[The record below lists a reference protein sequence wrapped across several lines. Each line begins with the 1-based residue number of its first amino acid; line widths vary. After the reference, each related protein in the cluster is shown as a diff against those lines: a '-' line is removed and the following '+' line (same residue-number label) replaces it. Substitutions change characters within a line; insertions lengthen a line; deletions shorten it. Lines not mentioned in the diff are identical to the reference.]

1 LNASRNHTLTLIGP
15 AVTDHD
21 NALMSEVA
29 TKQDL
34 YNVGVLI
41 DSNFK
46 SLAGDIH
53 NLRTDM
59 DAQFVRVA
67 GELVAVRSEMATG
80 FAEVAG
86 EFVAVRSEMA
96 TGFAEV
102 AGEFVAVRSEMRSL
116 LTTFKDEINK
126 TTMRTGFATFLAIVA
141 LFGIDRWWS

>member
-21 NALMSEVA
+21 NALMSEVV

-59 DAQFVRVA
+59 DAQFVRVD
-67 GELVAVRSEMATG
+67 SQ
-80 FAEVAG
+80 
-86 EFVAVRSEMA
+86 
-96 TGFAEV
+96 
-102 AGEFVAVRSEMRSL
+102 FVAVRSEMREM
-116 LTTFKDEINK
+116 FVAFRDEINK
-126 TTMRTGFATFLAIVA
+126 TTMRTGFATFLAVVA

>member
-59 DAQFVRVA
+59 DAQFI
-67 GELVAVRSEMATG
+67 
-80 FAEVAG
+80 
-86 EFVAVRSEMA
+86 
-96 TGFAEV
+96 
-102 AGEFVAVRSEMRSL
+102 AVRSEMRSL
-116 LTTFKDEINK
+116 FTTFQDEINK

>member
-1 LNASRNHTLTLIGP
+1 
-15 AVTDHD
+15 
-21 NALMSEVA
+21 MSEVA

-59 DAQFVRVA
+59 DA
-67 GELVAVRSEMATG
+67 
-80 FAEVAG
+80 
-86 EFVAVRSEMA
+86 
-96 TGFAEV
+96 
-102 AGEFVAVRSEMRSL
+102 EFVAVRSEMRDM
-116 LTTFKDEINK
+116 FVAFRDEINK
-126 TTMRTGFATFLAIVA
+126 TTMRTGFATFLAVVA

>member
-59 DAQFVRVA
+59 DA
-67 GELVAVRSEMATG
+67 
-80 FAEVAG
+80 
-86 EFVAVRSEMA
+86 
-96 TGFAEV
+96 
-102 AGEFVAVRSEMRSL
+102 EFVAVRSEMRSL
-116 LTTFKDEINK
+116 FTTFRDEINK
-126 TTMRTGFATFLAIVA
+126 TTMRTGFATFLAVVA

>member
-1 LNASRNHTLTLIGP
+1 MNASRNHTLTLIGP

-21 NALMSEVA
+21 NAPMSEVA

-59 DAQFVRVA
+59 DA
-67 GELVAVRSEMATG
+67 
-80 FAEVAG
+80 
-86 EFVAVRSEMA
+86 EFV
-96 TGFAEV
+96 T
-102 AGEFVAVRSEMRSL
+102 VRSEMREM
-116 LTTFKDEINK
+116 FVAFRDEINK
-126 TTMRTGFATFLAIVA
+126 TTMRTGFATFLAVVA
-141 LFGIDRWWS
+141 LFGIDRWWR

>member
-21 NALMSEVA
+21 NALRSEVT

-59 DAQFVRVA
+59 DAQFVRVD
-67 GELVAVRSEMATG
+67 SQ
-80 FAEVAG
+80 
-86 EFVAVRSEMA
+86 FV
-96 TGFAEV
+96 T
-102 AGEFVAVRSEMRSL
+102 VRSEMRDM
-116 LTTFKDEINK
+116 FVAFRDEINK
-126 TTMRTGFATFLAIVA
+126 TTMRTGFATFLAVVA

>member
-1 LNASRNHTLTLIGP
+1 MFTIFQHILQVPRTHRSNSFIRKAPHLNASRNHTLTLIGP

-59 DAQFVRVA
+59 DAQFV
-67 GELVAVRSEMATG
+67 
-80 FAEVAG
+80 
-86 EFVAVRSEMA
+86 
-96 TGFAEV
+96 
-102 AGEFVAVRSEMRSL
+102 AVRSEMRSL

-126 TTMRTGFATFLAIVA
+126 TTMRTGFATFLAVVA
-141 LFGIDRWWS
+141 LLGIERWWR

>member
-1 LNASRNHTLTLIGP
+1 MNASRNHTLTLIGP

-59 DAQFVRVA
+59 DA
-67 GELVAVRSEMATG
+67 
-80 FAEVAG
+80 
-86 EFVAVRSEMA
+86 
-96 TGFAEV
+96 
-102 AGEFVAVRSEMRSL
+102 EFVAVRSEMRSL

-126 TTMRTGFATFLAIVA
+126 TTMRTGFATFLAVVA
-141 LFGIDRWWS
+141 LLGIERWWR

>member
-1 LNASRNHTLTLIGP
+1 
-15 AVTDHD
+15 
-21 NALMSEVA
+21 MSEVA

-59 DAQFVRVA
+59 DAQFVRIDSQFARVA
-67 GELVAVRSEMATG
+67 S
-80 FAEVAG
+80 

-102 AGEFVAVRSEMRSL
+102 TSEFVAVRSEMRSL
-116 LTTFKDEINK
+116 LTTFKDEIN
-126 TTMRTGFATFLAIVA
+126 TTMMRTGFAAFLAVVA
-141 LFGIDRWWS
+141 LFGIDRWWI

>member
-1 LNASRNHTLTLIGP
+1 MNASRNHTLTLIGP

-29 TKQDL
+29 TKQEL

-59 DAQFVRVA
+59 DA
-67 GELVAVRSEMATG
+67 
-80 FAEVAG
+80 
-86 EFVAVRSEMA
+86 
-96 TGFAEV
+96 
-102 AGEFVAVRSEMRSL
+102 EFVAVRSEMRSL
-116 LTTFKDEINK
+116 FTTFQDEINK
-126 TTMRTGFATFLAIVA
+126 TTMRTGFATFLAVVA

>member
-1 LNASRNHTLTLIGP
+1 MNASRNHTLTLIGP

-59 DAQFVRVA
+59 DA
-67 GELVAVRSEMATG
+67 
-80 FAEVAG
+80 
-86 EFVAVRSEMA
+86 
-96 TGFAEV
+96 
-102 AGEFVAVRSEMRSL
+102 EFVAVRSEMRSL
-116 LTTFKDEINK
+116 FTTFQDEINK
-126 TTMRTGFATFLAIVA
+126 TTMRTGFATFLAVVA

>member
-1 LNASRNHTLTLIGP
+1 
-15 AVTDHD
+15 
-21 NALMSEVA
+21 MSEVA

-59 DAQFVRVA
+59 DAQFVRVD
-67 GELVAVRSEMATG
+67 SQ
-80 FAEVAG
+80 
-86 EFVAVRSEMA
+86 
-96 TGFAEV
+96 
-102 AGEFVAVRSEMRSL
+102 FVAVRSEMRDML
-116 LTTFKDEINK
+116 FTFRDEINK
-126 TTMRTGFATFLAIVA
+126 TTMRTGFATFLAVVA

>member
-1 LNASRNHTLTLIGP
+1 MNASRNHTLTLIGP

-67 GELVAVRSEMATG
+67 GE
-80 FAEVAG
+80 
-86 EFVAVRSEMA
+86 FVAVRSEMA
-96 TGFAEV
+96 TGFATV
-102 AGEFVAVRSEMRSL
+102 ASEFVAVRSEMRSL
-116 LTTFKDEINK
+116 FTTFQDDINK
-126 TTMRTGFATFLAIVA
+126 RMMRTGFATFLAIVA

>member
-1 LNASRNHTLTLIGP
+1 MNASRNHTLTLIGP

-21 NALMSEVA
+21 NALMSEVV

-46 SLAGDIH
+46 SLGGDIH

-59 DAQFVRVA
+59 DAQFVRID
-67 GELVAVRSEMATG
+67 SQ
-80 FAEVAG
+80 
-86 EFVAVRSEMA
+86 FVAVRSEMA
-96 TGFAEV
+96 TGFAAV
-102 AGEFVAVRSEMRSL
+102 ANEFVAVRSEMRSL

-126 TTMRTGFATFLAIVA
+126 TTMRTGFATFLAVVA
-141 LFGIDRWWS
+141 LLGIDRWWS

>member
-1 LNASRNHTLTLIGP
+1 
-15 AVTDHD
+15 VTDHD

-59 DAQFVRVA
+59 DAQFVRVDSQF
-67 GELVAVRSEMATG
+67 VAVRSEMTTG

-86 EFVAVRSEMA
+86 EFVAVRSEMH
-96 TGFAEV
+96 
-102 AGEFVAVRSEMRSL
+102 SL

-126 TTMRTGFATFLAIVA
+126 TTMRTGFATFLAIAA
-141 LFGIDRWWS
+141 LLSIDRWWS

>member
-1 LNASRNHTLTLIGP
+1 MNASRNHTLTLIGP

-59 DAQFVRVA
+59 DAQFI
-67 GELVAVRSEMATG
+67 
-80 FAEVAG
+80 
-86 EFVAVRSEMA
+86 
-96 TGFAEV
+96 
-102 AGEFVAVRSEMRSL
+102 AVRSEMRSL

-126 TTMRTGFATFLAIVA
+126 TTMRTGFATFLAVVA
-141 LFGIDRWWS
+141 LLGIERWWR

>member
-46 SLAGDIH
+46 SLGGDIH

-59 DAQFVRVA
+59 DAQFVRVD
-67 GELVAVRSEMATG
+67 SQ
-80 FAEVAG
+80 
-86 EFVAVRSEMA
+86 
-96 TGFAEV
+96 
-102 AGEFVAVRSEMRSL
+102 FVAVRSEMRDML
-116 LTTFKDEINK
+116 VTFRDEINK
-126 TTMRTGFATFLAIVA
+126 TKMRTGFATFLAVVA
-141 LFGIDRWWS
+141 LLGIERWWN

>member
-1 LNASRNHTLTLIGP
+1 MNASRNHTLTLIGP

-59 DAQFVRVA
+59 DAQFVRVDSQFA
-67 GELVAVRSEMATG
+67 RVAS
-80 FAEVAG
+80 
-86 EFVAVRSEMA
+86 
-96 TGFAEV
+96 
-102 AGEFVAVRSEMRSL
+102 EFVAVRSEMRSL
-116 LTTFKDEINK
+116 LTTFQDEINK
-126 TTMRTGFATFLAIVA
+126 TMMRTGFATFLAVVA
-141 LFGIDRWWS
+141 LLGIERWWN

>member
-1 LNASRNHTLTLIGP
+1 M
-15 AVTDHD
+15 TDHD
-21 NALMSEVA
+21 NALMSEVV

-59 DAQFVRVA
+59 DAQFVRVD
-67 GELVAVRSEMATG
+67 SQ
-80 FAEVAG
+80 
-86 EFVAVRSEMA
+86 
-96 TGFAEV
+96 
-102 AGEFVAVRSEMRSL
+102 FVAVRSEMREM
-116 LTTFKDEINK
+116 FVAFRDEINK
-126 TTMRTGFATFLAIVA
+126 TTMRTGFATFLAVVA

>member
-1 LNASRNHTLTLIGP
+1 MTE
-15 AVTDHD
+15 HD

-46 SLAGDIH
+46 SLGGDIH

-59 DAQFVRVA
+59 DAQFVRIDSQFARVDSQFARVA
-67 GELVAVRSEMATG
+67 S
-80 FAEVAG
+80 
-86 EFVAVRSEMA
+86 
-96 TGFAEV
+96 
-102 AGEFVAVRSEMRSL
+102 EFVAVRSEMRSL

-126 TTMRTGFATFLAIVA
+126 TTMRTGFATFLAVVA
-141 LFGIDRWWS
+141 LLGIDRWWI

>member
-1 LNASRNHTLTLIGP
+1 MNASRNHTLTLIGP

-21 NALMSEVA
+21 NALMSEVV

-59 DAQFVRVA
+59 DAQFI
-67 GELVAVRSEMATG
+67 
-80 FAEVAG
+80 
-86 EFVAVRSEMA
+86 
-96 TGFAEV
+96 
-102 AGEFVAVRSEMRSL
+102 AVRSEMRDM
-116 LTTFKDEINK
+116 FVAFRDEINK
-126 TTMRTGFATFLAIVA
+126 TTMRTGFATFLAVVA
-141 LFGIDRWWS
+141 LFGIDRWWR

>member
-59 DAQFVRVA
+59 DAQFI
-67 GELVAVRSEMATG
+67 
-80 FAEVAG
+80 
-86 EFVAVRSEMA
+86 
-96 TGFAEV
+96 
-102 AGEFVAVRSEMRSL
+102 AVRSEMRSL
-116 LTTFKDEINK
+116 FTTFQDEINK
-126 TTMRTGFATFLAIVA
+126 TTMRTGFATFLAVVA

>member
-1 LNASRNHTLTLIGP
+1 M
-15 AVTDHD
+15 TDHD

-59 DAQFVRVA
+59 DAQFVRVD
-67 GELVAVRSEMATG
+67 SQ
-80 FAEVAG
+80 
-86 EFVAVRSEMA
+86 FVAVRSEMA
-96 TGFAEV
+96 TGFAAV
-102 AGEFVAVRSEMRSL
+102 ASEFVAVRSEMRSL
-116 LTTFKDEINK
+116 FTTFQDEINK
-126 TTMRTGFATFLAIVA
+126 TMMRTGFATFLAIVA
-141 LFGIDRWWS
+141 LFGIDRWWN

>member
-1 LNASRNHTLTLIGP
+1 M
-15 AVTDHD
+15 TDHD

-59 DAQFVRVA
+59 DAQFVRVD
-67 GELVAVRSEMATG
+67 SQ
-80 FAEVAG
+80 
-86 EFVAVRSEMA
+86 
-96 TGFAEV
+96 
-102 AGEFVAVRSEMRSL
+102 FVAVRSEMRSL
-116 LTTFKDEINK
+116 LTTFQDEINK
-126 TTMRTGFATFLAIVA
+126 TMMRTGFATFLAVVT
-141 LFGIDRWWS
+141 LLGIDRWWR

>member
-1 LNASRNHTLTLIGP
+1 MNASRNHTLTLIGP

-59 DAQFVRVA
+59 DAQFVRVD
-67 GELVAVRSEMATG
+67 SQ
-80 FAEVAG
+80 
-86 EFVAVRSEMA
+86 
-96 TGFAEV
+96 
-102 AGEFVAVRSEMRSL
+102 FVAVRSEMREM
-116 LTTFKDEINK
+116 FVAFRDEINK
-126 TTMRTGFATFLAIVA
+126 TTMRTGFATFLAVVA

>member
-1 LNASRNHTLTLIGP
+1 
-15 AVTDHD
+15 
-21 NALMSEVA
+21 MSEVA

-59 DAQFVRVA
+59 DAQFVRVD
-67 GELVAVRSEMATG
+67 SQ
-80 FAEVAG
+80 
-86 EFVAVRSEMA
+86 FVAVRSEMA

-102 AGEFVAVRSEMRSL
+102 ASEFVAVRSEMRSL
-116 LTTFKDEINK
+116 FTTFQEDINK
-126 TTMRTGFATFLAIVA
+126 RMMQTGFATFLAVVA
-141 LFGIDRWWS
+141 LLGIERWWN

>member
-59 DAQFVRVA
+59 DA
-67 GELVAVRSEMATG
+67 
-80 FAEVAG
+80 
-86 EFVAVRSEMA
+86 
-96 TGFAEV
+96 
-102 AGEFVAVRSEMRSL
+102 EFVAVRSEMRSL
-116 LTTFKDEINK
+116 FTTFQDEINK

-141 LFGIDRWWS
+141 LFGIDRWWR

>member
-1 LNASRNHTLTLIGP
+1 
-15 AVTDHD
+15 
-21 NALMSEVA
+21 MSEVV

-59 DAQFVRVA
+59 DAQFVRVDSQFA
-67 GELVAVRSEMATG
+67 RVAS
-80 FAEVAG
+80 
-86 EFVAVRSEMA
+86 
-96 TGFAEV
+96 
-102 AGEFVAVRSEMRSL
+102 EFVAVRSEMRSL

-126 TTMRTGFATFLAIVA
+126 TTMRTGFATFLAIA
-141 LFGIDRWWS
+141 AILRIDRWWN

>member
-1 LNASRNHTLTLIGP
+1 
-15 AVTDHD
+15 
-21 NALMSEVA
+21 MSEVA
-29 TKQDL
+29 TKQEL

-59 DAQFVRVA
+59 DAQFVR
-67 GELVAVRSEMATG
+67 
-80 FAEVAG
+80 
-86 EFVAVRSEMA
+86 
-96 TGFAEV
+96 V

-141 LFGIDRWWS
+141 LFGIDRWWR

>member
-1 LNASRNHTLTLIGP
+1 MNASRNHTLTLIGP

-21 NALMSEVA
+21 NALMSEVS

-67 GELVAVRSEMATG
+67 S
-80 FAEVAG
+80 
-86 EFVAVRSEMA
+86 
-96 TGFAEV
+96 
-102 AGEFVAVRSEMRSL
+102 EFVAVRSEMRSIFV
-116 LTTFKDEINK
+116 TFQDEINK
-126 TTMRTGFATFLAIVA
+126 TTMRTGFVTFLAIVA

>member
-1 LNASRNHTLTLIGP
+1 MNASRNHTLTLIGP

-29 TKQDL
+29 TKQEL

-59 DAQFVRVA
+59 DAQFVRVD
-67 GELVAVRSEMATG
+67 SQ
-80 FAEVAG
+80 
-86 EFVAVRSEMA
+86 
-96 TGFAEV
+96 
-102 AGEFVAVRSEMRSL
+102 FVAVRSEMREM
-116 LTTFKDEINK
+116 FVAFRDEINK
-126 TTMRTGFATFLAIVA
+126 TTMRTGFATFLAVVA